1 MATESNAN
9 GNSREAAQG
18 KAESGM
24 ITVLKKENPYREA
37 STRWARHQIVLNSK
51 TVAEATEA
59 IKKEGMSVG
68 GMLKRAVEKGLIN
81 SPLAGAFF
89 QEPG

>member
-1 MATESNAN
+1 MAAENKTN
-9 GNSREAAQG
+9 GNVPEGAQG
-18 KAESGM
+18 EAESGM

-68 GMLKRAVEKGLIN
+68 GMLKRAVEKGLIRV
-81 SPLAGAFF
+81 S
-89 QEPG
+89 